1 MARTLPVA
9 PRLVLR
15 AWSAARCSRADGRTC
30 QSTRASAGT
39 RVISPVWPA
48 AGPSRVAVCSDRGE
62 FAKPKSGIG
71 PPYCGAWNGLRSL
84 AILPSQTTI
93 SPEAIVVVVTTELCG
108 AGRTQSY
115 TPSDARA
122 ARALCCDDVRVERA
136 PLVRGVHDGPWST
149 LGVHV
154 AHFCPMCLTARNSL
168 RNPKSPVMSRTC
180 PRGSTRN
187 PRGAG
192 GPSGPCGSTRT
203 CSAASWHGWLS
214 THLPKKGRVHEFR
227 KLQVVGFSLYMVI
240 FLHKGL

>member
-1 MARTLPVA
+1 MRSSMYASRSRCSGASHVASRASGWRVRGLRMARTLPVA

-93 SPEAIVVVVTTELCG
+93 SPEARGGGYERGCQRELC
-108 AGRTQSY
+108 AGRLVYAELHPLRHARGGLSGVGRPGAAGAAGRGSGSGCGRSERRTDIHSTDKPQRRETGFA
-115 TPSDARA
+115 TPSR
-122 ARALCCDDVRVERA
+122 VRICISYIAIR
-136 PLVRGVHDGPWST
+136 
-149 LGVHV
+149 
-154 AHFCPMCLTARNSL
+154 
-168 RNPKSPVMSRTC
+168 
-180 PRGSTRN
+180 
-187 PRGAG
+187 
-192 GPSGPCGSTRT
+192 
-203 CSAASWHGWLS
+203 
-214 THLPKKGRVHEFR
+214 
-227 KLQVVGFSLYMVI
+227 SLYSS
-240 FLHKGL
+240 LY

>member
-93 SPEAIVVVVTTELCG
+93 SPEAIVVVVTKYLPQNFAALATYAELHPL
-108 AGRTQSY
+108 R
-115 TPSDARA
+115 RA
-122 ARALCCDDVRVERA
+122 PRALCCDDVRVERA

-154 AHFCPMCLTARNSL
+154 AHFCPMCLTARNSV
-168 RNPKSPVMSRTC
+168 RHPKSPVMSRTC
-180 PRGSTRN
+180 PTRFD
-187 PRGAG
+187 A
-192 GPSGPCGSTRT
+192 
-203 CSAASWHGWLS
+203 
-214 THLPKKGRVHEFR
+214 
-227 KLQVVGFSLYMVI
+227 
-240 FLHKGL
+240 